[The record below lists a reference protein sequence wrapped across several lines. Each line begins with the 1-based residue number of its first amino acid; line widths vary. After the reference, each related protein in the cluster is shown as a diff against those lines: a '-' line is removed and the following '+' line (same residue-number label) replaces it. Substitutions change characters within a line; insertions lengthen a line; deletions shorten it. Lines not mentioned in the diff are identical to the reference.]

1 MHKGEIFD
9 IRQVSGIRPNS
20 DLQIRKL
27 VTERVAPRP
36 GVADMFVEI
45 NDEQRRGWNGA
56 QQSLRGDVQ
65 VRSDQRTEPVARK
78 QNNRSRLTRWLEG
91 RLIITPHAA
100 WLTPE
105 SETDTRRKSAETMRA
120 ALLTNRP
127 QNVITPEVY

>member
-65 VRSDQRTEPVARK
+65 VRSDQRT
-78 QNNRSRLTRWLEG
+78 G
-91 RLIITPHAA
+91 RLRANRTTGPALPAGSKVALSLPRTPHG
-100 WLTPE
+100 
-105 SETDTRRKSAETMRA
+105 
-120 ALLTNRP
+120 
-127 QNVITPEVY
+127 